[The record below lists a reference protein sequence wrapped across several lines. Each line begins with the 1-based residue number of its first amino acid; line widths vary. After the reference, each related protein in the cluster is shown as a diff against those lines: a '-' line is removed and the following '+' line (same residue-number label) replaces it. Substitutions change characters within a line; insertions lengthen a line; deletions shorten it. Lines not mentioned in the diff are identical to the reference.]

1 MVRFE
6 LLGGTQEI
14 NLPGDIAP
22 GAEMSIAA
30 DLYHLELHADP
41 HFDPSGHRALLADG
55 VEVEN
60 WAHSSTP
67 ELAAVVAYQARTG
80 AVAAAVAASR
90 AAAPDTMLRLL
101 ARSEAAVAAY
111 RARTCATAAA
121 VAASRAA
128 APDTESESED
138 SPVAAATT
146 QADGGILYN
155 PVDQAKTEH
164 MDAERAAAGTV
175 TAWDLCESLLR
186 SPTAPRPSAS
196 AGGGLACERVVVA
209 AGAHLRMGPA
219 AVAPASIAPGASPG
233 AGGAGGAWLAAWE
246 AQFARLVAYKA
257 AHGDCNVPVAWAE
270 DLPLGRWVGVQRKNK
285 KKMENGQPSDGM
297 SVERVAKLTGLGLV
311 WEMTG
316 GGVVDD
322 ARWEAQLARLVAY
335 KAVHGNCRV
344 PKTWAEDPKLGG
356 WVSMQRRYKKK
367 MDGGEPS
374 QGMTV
379 ERAARLT
386 ALGVVW

>member
-1 MVRFE
+1 MGPAAMTPASVAR
-6 LLGGTQEI
+6 G
-14 NLPGDIAP
+14 PSP
-22 GAEMSIAA
+22 GAGGAGGGAGGARGGGFEST
-30 DLYHLELHADP
+30 
-41 HFDPSGHRALLADG
+41 
-55 VEVEN
+55 
-60 WAHSSTP
+60 SS
-67 ELAAVVAYQARTG
+67 
-80 AVAAAVAASR
+80 
-90 AAAPDTMLRLL
+90 
-101 ARSEAAVAAY
+101 
-111 RARTCATAAA
+111 
-121 VAASRAA
+121 
-128 APDTESESED
+128 ESESED
-138 SPVAAATT
+138 SPAVAATT
-146 QADGGILYN
+146 QADGDIFAN
-155 PVDQAKTEH
+155 PMDQAKTEH

-196 AGGGLACERVVVA
+196 AGGGPACERVVVA
-209 AGAHLRMGPA
+209 AGAH
-219 AVAPASIAPGASPG
+219 
-233 AGGAGGAWLAAWE
+233 LAAWE

-257 AHGDCNVPVAWAE
+257 AHGDCNVPVTWAE